1 MVFESLL
8 ISRKYHH
15 PYFVFIVGVL
25 YASVAIILSSF
36 FPEGDASYYLVFF
49 TALMSFHFMYTMIC
63 HEEGYDLRL
72 QTESK
77 ILRKHAHLIMLFIML
92 YLGFFVSFTMWNL
105 VLSEDAA
112 NQLFSQQKNSITI
125 VNQKIISSQALTGS
139 DLFPIFFHNT
149 QVLIF
154 SILFSFLFGA
164 GAIFILSWNAS
175 VGGAYIGE
183 FIKTQ
188 MLHLS
193 PPAAI
198 LLGLL
203 RYLPHGLLEF
213 SAYFAGA
220 LAGGIISV
228 ALIKHDFMSDKFYR
242 ILYDTSELLCLAVL
256 LLLSAA
262 FVEVFVTPFL
272 VERSAVLFLSVE
284 QLLF

>member
-1 MVFESLL
+1 
-8 ISRKYHH
+8 
-15 PYFVFIVGVL
+15 
-25 YASVAIILSSF
+25 
-36 FPEGDASYYLVFF
+36 
-49 TALMSFHFMYTMIC
+49 MYTMIC

-72 QTESK
+72 QTEKK
-77 ILRKHAHLIMLFIML
+77 ILKKHAHLIMLFIML
-92 YLGFFVSFTMWNL
+92 YLGFFTSFTIWNL
-105 VLSEDAA
+105 ALSEDTASR
-112 NQLFSQQKNSITI
+112 LFSQQKNSII
-125 VNQKIISSQALTGS
+125 LVNQKITSGQALTGS
-139 DLFPIFFHNT
+139 DVLPIFFHNT

-154 SILFSFLFGA
+154 SVLFSFLFGA

-175 VGGAYIGE
+175 VGGTYIGE

-213 SAYFAGA
+213 GAYFTGA

-256 LLLSAA
+256 LLISAA
-262 FVEVFVTPFL
+262 LVEVFVTPFL
-272 VERSAVLFLSVE
+272 VEQSTIIFLYLEQVLF
-284 QLLF
+284 